1 MGATCP
7 DAHALASTREPD
19 PAQEEGVR
27 KLAVVVAAAL
37 VYAAPERAAA
47 EPFVAVFGGAAFT
60 RDADVDTRLNLDSLT
75 FLDGTL
81 HDVRFDTAA
90 VYGGKAGYFFE
101 RPLLGGGQLGLELEV
116 ARFGLDV
123 SEQTV
128 RFTGTSVGQPVDAA
142 IPIQDVEVDVT
153 TVGLHALYR
162 VPVGASAAFPAGRL
176 QPYVG
181 LGLDLWVAKFSTVTT
196 PLDVNRDVSDTDVQP
211 ALQALAGLKWL
222 LSRHFALFAEYKFL
236 QTATLSFT
244 SRASGTRDGAPVR
257 EVAVD
262 EASLTSH
269 VVVGGVAFH
278 W

>member
-1 MGATCP
+1 M
-7 DAHALASTREPD
+7 
-19 PAQEEGVR
+19 R
-27 KLAVVVAAAL
+27 KLAVVVAGAL
-37 VYAAPERAAA
+37 VLSAPGLAGA
-47 EPFVAVFGGAAFT
+47 EPFLAVFGGAAFT
-60 RDADVDTRLNLDSLT
+60 RDADVDTRLDLDTLT

-81 HDVRFDTAA
+81 RDVRFDTAA
-90 VYGGKAGYFFE
+90 AFGGKAGYFFE
-101 RPLLGGGQLGLELEV
+101 RPLLGGHVGLELEV
-116 ARFGLDV
+116 AHFGLDV

-128 RFTGTSVGQPVDAA
+128 RFTGTSVGQPVDTE
-142 IPIQDVEVDVT
+142 IPIQEVEVDVT

-162 VPVGASAAFPAGRL
+162 LPVAGSPAFPAGRL

-181 LGLDLWVAKFSTVTT
+181 LGLDLWVATFSTVTT

-211 ALQALAGLKWL
+211 ALQALAGVKWFL
-222 LSRHFALFAEYKFL
+222 TRQLALFAEYKFL

-269 VVVGGVAFH
+269 VVVGGIAFH